1 VTILAFVRHGETDWN
16 RERRAQGQR
25 DIPLNEAG
33 RRQAEVLAERFGN
46 ESWDMVYTSDL
57 SRARETAEAIGRRL
71 SIPVHSDNR
80 LREIGFGRLEGTTI
94 EERVVRWGGL
104 WKEMDFG
111 EEPISDIRARSSSF
125 VQHVL
130 DNHKGQRIAAVS
142 HGAFIADTLRMIT
155 GDSTISHLGNTSVT
169 ILKYED
175 NQWVCELLNC
185 STHLELRPG

>member
-1 VTILAFVRHGETDWN
+1 VTILAFVRHGETNWN

-25 DIPLNEAG
+25 DIPLNEEG
-33 RRQAEVLAERFGN
+33 RRQAQVLAERFGM
-46 ESWDMVYTSDL
+46 EPWDAVYTSDL

-71 SIPVHSDNR
+71 SIPVHSDDR

-94 EERVVRWGGL
+94 DERVERWGEQ
-104 WKEMDFG
+104 WKELDFG

-125 VQHVL
+125 MQHVL

-142 HGAFIADTLRMIT
+142 HGAFIADTLRNIT
-155 GDSTISHLGNTSVT
+155 GDSSISHLGNTSVT

-175 NQWVCELLNC
+175 EQWVCELLNC
-185 STHLELRPG
+185 TTHLEPEQG